1 MTWTSGQTQ
10 LQLSVG
16 VATSCCELF
25 IQTASLGETILGQ
38 LSTEIALI
46 KILSVVSRESAVGF
60 DLELRA
66 RIRTMQRKDKRDST

>member
-1 MTWTSGQTQ
+1 M
-10 LQLSVG
+10 
-16 VATSCCELF
+16 
-25 IQTASLGETILGQ
+25 GQ

-46 KILSVVSRESAVGF
+46 KMLSVVSRESAVGF